1 MFNVSRA
8 DQSIAF
14 DLSAEMP
21 LVDDVRA
28 QCRDFLAEISD
39 GLRNDVVR
47 VVEKLLTHSIGEGN
61 ADQPAADL
69 RCEVELAEE
78 GTIKVLVQAQG
89 EGSAARYDANEGVFQ
104 DLEPLLDRY
113 EVGDDG
119 TSVVA
124 YMASRAQP
132 AIAVSRIDDRQVF
145 VPRGDLKAESA
156 KELRQLLTHTLEEQS
171 VRCRFDLANV
181 EDIDA
186 MNLSVLIGFLYAAR
200 KLSGTSY
207 VEMVNVA
214 PDLTNLFHAMRI
226 DSFFHDLGAQR
237 GGIS

>member
-1 MFNVSRA
+1 MQDVTPTEASMLIDVS
-8 DQSIAF
+8 
-14 DLSAEMP
+14 SA
-21 LVDDVRA
+21 
-28 QCRDFLAEISD
+28 
-39 GLRNDVVR
+39 
-47 VVEKLLTHSIGEGN
+47 
-61 ADQPAADL
+61 
-69 RCEVELAEE
+69 
-78 GTIKVLVQAQG
+78 
-89 EGSAARYDANEGVFQ
+89 
-104 DLEPLLDRY
+104 
-113 EVGDDG
+113 
-119 TSVVA
+119 
-124 YMASRAQP
+124 
-132 AIAVSRIDDRQVF
+132 DDRQVIR
-145 VPRGDLKAESA
+145 PRGNLKAESA

-200 KLSGTSY
+200 KLGGTSY